1 MQRPRPP
8 PRRHLLAPTL
18 LTDRSCWKLIPR
30 APFECLGMYRHGLN
44 TKKAVKSADLKGTLI
59 FNQIKSKRY
68 KIKWRA
74 MHDDHY
80 VYAITL

>member
-1 MQRPRPP
+1 
-8 PRRHLLAPTL
+8 
-18 LTDRSCWKLIPR
+18 
-30 APFECLGMYRHGLN
+30 MYRHGLN